1 MRGCVVTKF
10 RERMLELRLTE
21 KELVDKIY
29 REGQESKKRAKNPYL
44 LLSDIRAYCTWQAGV
59 SDR

>member
-1 MRGCVVTKF
+1 MTNF

-29 REGQESKKRAKNPYL
+29 REGQESKKRDKNPYL
-44 LLSDIRAYCTWQAGV
+44 LLNDIRAYCTWQAGV